1 MEVGTPAS
9 MPLIMHHY
17 VTEILAN
24 TKQSCIAA
32 NQHQTVYI
40 IHREKINAL
49 GANKKP
55 YTMSGEGRWSQPDR
69 VRLIAQCAGRSCTT
83 MSTIDHCQ

>member
-1 MEVGTPAS
+1 MELGTSAS

-17 VTEILAN
+17 VTEILAS

-40 IHREKINAL
+40 IHRGK
-49 GANKKP
+49 
-55 YTMSGEGRWSQPDR
+55 D
-69 VRLIAQCAGRSCTT
+69 
-83 MSTIDHCQ
+83 